1 MRLMLLGG
9 PTKHPCCSAFG
20 VRAGTYS
27 GRCSSSKAAVPCC
40 SVFVTAGTQ
49 EHEELIGELLEALD
63 DLGVDARRDGDAVS
77 VDGVRSVPLLVARA
91 HPTPAELHSL
101 VGEARGRGPAVVV
114 ADRISDA
121 GRDVLRAEGWGWLDR
136 RGHLRLWAP
145 GVRVEAPLRTIAGER
160 PTSGNLWTT
169 VGLEVALHTL
179 VHPGDEVTAR
189 RVAPEIGRSVGATHE
204 LVARFTAAGLIGQ
217 AHPTA
222 AAAGPLLGDRGELA
236 RRRLDPAAG
245 VDPRRRGQGR
255 RSRPGARRRAGGDTR
270 RRPGRRRRSAPRTL
284 LRALGL
290 GAATAARSGRP
301 RRAPTRCWVRRS
313 PVDWIPLHDE
323 HPPDDEHPW
332 SVAAPMLCAVRLAAD
347 PARGREI
354 VEDWGIVPGEG
365 AVL

>member
-1 MRLMLLGG
+1 M
-9 PTKHPCCSAFG
+9 
-20 VRAGTYS
+20 
-27 GRCSSSKAAVPCC
+27 
-40 SVFVTAGTQ
+40 FVTAGTQ

-91 HPTPAELHSL
+91 HPPPAELRSL

-179 VHPGDEVTAR
+179 VHPSDEVTAR

-204 LVARFTAAGLIGQ
+204 LVARFTAAGLIGRRTRL
-217 AHPTA
+217 PLLPDLFWETA
-222 AAAGPLLGDRGELA
+222 ANWPDDDWTPLPVSIHDAGAKVGGDDLVRVDERAATLGGARVAAAGELPA
-236 RRRLDPAAG
+236 RCYVRSASALRRLRG
-245 VDPRRRGQGR
+245 LVDR
-255 RSRPGARRRAGGDTR
+255 D
-270 RRPGRRRRSAPRTL
+270 
-284 LRALGL
+284 
-290 GAATAARSGRP
+290 
-301 RRAPTRCWVRRS
+301 APTRCWVRRS

-323 HPPDDEHPW
+323 HPPDGDHPW

-365 AVL
+365 AGR

>member
-1 MRLMLLGG
+1 M
-9 PTKHPCCSAFG
+9 
-20 VRAGTYS
+20 
-27 GRCSSSKAAVPCC
+27 
-40 SVFVTAGTQ
+40 FVTAGTQ

-91 HPTPAELHSL
+91 HPTPADLRSL

-160 PTSGNLWTT
+160 PTSGNLWTA
-169 VGLEVALHTL
+169 VGLEVALHAL
-179 VHPGDEVTAR
+179 VHPSDEVTAR

-204 LVARFTAAGLIGQ
+204 LVTRFTAAGLIGRRTRL
-217 AHPTA
+217 PLLPDLFWETA
-222 AAAGPLLGDRGELA
+222 ANWPDDDWTPLPVSIHEAGAKVGGDELVRVDERAATLGGARVAAAGELPA
-236 RRRLDPAAG
+236 RCYVRSASALRRLRG
-245 VDPRRRGQGR
+245 LVDR
-255 RSRPGARRRAGGDTR
+255 D
-270 RRPGRRRRSAPRTL
+270 
-284 LRALGL
+284 
-290 GAATAARSGRP
+290 
-301 RRAPTRCWVRRS
+301 APTRCWVRRS
-313 PVDWIPLHDE
+313 PVDWLPLHDE
-323 HPPDDEHPW
+323 HPPDDAHPW

-365 AVL
+365 SGR

>member
-1 MRLMLLGG
+1 M
-9 PTKHPCCSAFG
+9 
-20 VRAGTYS
+20 
-27 GRCSSSKAAVPCC
+27 
-40 SVFVTAGTQ
+40 FVTAGTQ

-91 HPTPAELHSL
+91 HPTPAELRSL

-179 VHPGDEVTAR
+179 VHPNDEVTAR

-204 LVARFTAAGLIGQ
+204 LVARFTAAGLIGRRTRL
-217 AHPTA
+217 PLLPDLFWETA
-222 AAAGPLLGDRGELA
+222 ANWPDDDWTPRPVSIHDAGAKVGGDRVGGADLVRVDERAATLGGARVAAAGELPA
-236 RRRLDPAAG
+236 RCYVRSASALRRLRG
-245 VDPRRRGQGR
+245 LVDR
-255 RSRPGARRRAGGDTR
+255 D
-270 RRPGRRRRSAPRTL
+270 
-284 LRALGL
+284 
-290 GAATAARSGRP
+290 
-301 RRAPTRCWVRRS
+301 APTRCWVRRS
-313 PVDWIPLHDE
+313 PVDWIPLHDD

-354 VEDWGIVPGEG
+354 VEDWGIVPGEQDRS
-365 AVL
+365 